1 MSDMRMDYYKTF
13 IGIVKDMKNIRRK
26 GAEGQR

>member
-1 MSDMRMDYYKTF
+1 MDYYKTF